1 MPNLSLSG
9 SLSRASLVL
18 AAVLGAGVV
27 GHVVLPSP
35 ARAAQKKDDKKAPKA
50 APPKAAPPKEI
61 TDEDVRQA
69 IEKGRRYLI
78 GQAKPDGSFA
88 SGKMKGGHSALAFMT
103 LAYMG
108 EHPNRDHI
116 ANGLT
121 YLMGID
127 PDGGF
132 DKRQGYAL
140 PIRVMGLSYIY
151 KKLLGDRRR
160 LVAMQ
165 GGQDIIRLQSGQT
178 TNGGWRYELQPN
190 NNYDFSVT
198 QWPILAM
205 RDAQRA
211 GIEFPDPTGHLA
223 KSLALYLK
231 GQNQDGGWAYQAGK
245 NSKSY
250 GSMTAA
256 GLASLYIIAD
266 FLEPNSGCPCVRG
279 QSQRQASEIER
290 AQDAALEWLAKNFS
304 ATANPAKG
312 GRTLYWLY
320 CVERVG
326 IAAGYK
332 YFGTHNWYKE
342 GAAELVKKQ
351 GANGSWSNLE
361 DTCFALLFLYKGR
374 APILFNKLKFDGVWN
389 AHRRDIANLT
399 HYIERTKEQMFHWQI
414 VELKAPLDELHDA
427 PILYVTAE
435 SLPEF
440 DDKQKKK
447 LRAFTDTGG
456 TILAEASCGNPNVR
470 NWFTKFAAEVWPEWK
485 LIKLPQEHG
494 VWDALHPMR
503 NRPEVLGLSDG
514 VRTAVFYS
522 PDDISCAWQMKAY
535 ARRQYLFDWGINLYT
550 YATDGA
556 PLRAKLAARGP
567 EISDRF
573 TGPVKAGPAKTVRIS
588 RVQHGG
594 DWAAGAN
601 YRGFDRLA
609 KHVRAKAGITLQV
622 AEPTEAPFNSRG
634 VAVAD
639 LKPGQIA
646 YLAGSADVSLTAGEQ
661 AAMKQYLAGGGF
673 LWAEAVTGSIA
684 CDKGVRKLAADMGL
698 TLKMLP
704 GTHPVLHG
712 RMAGAEGY
720 NLTSRVQFRRS
731 LRAQRMGRPSAEF
744 YGLYDGERI
753 VGLYSPFDV
762 VFSLT
767 GYEAHDCRGYKAE
780 DAMAVGTNLALYF
793 STLK

>member
-1 MPNLSLSG
+1 MRSLFLSK
-9 SLSRASLVL
+9 SLPVAL

-27 GHVVLPSP
+27 CHVVLASP
-35 ARAAQKKDDKKAPKA
+35 ARAAQKKDEKA
-50 APPKAAPPKEI
+50 APRKEI

-69 IEKGRRYLI
+69 IEKGRAYLI
-78 GQAKPDGSFA
+78 KQAKPDGSFA
-88 SGKMKGGHSALAFMT
+88 TGKMKGGYSALAFMT

-121 YLMGID
+121 YLMSLD
-127 PDGGF
+127 SDTSF
-132 DKRQGYAL
+132 ENRQGYAL

-160 LVAMQ
+160 LVAMLA
-165 GGQDIIRLQSGQT
+165 GQDIVRIQSGQT
-178 TNGGWRYELQPN
+178 TNGGWRYKLQPN
-190 NNYDFSVT
+190 NDYDFSVT

-211 GIEFPDPTGHLA
+211 GIEFPDPTGHLS
-223 KSLALYLK
+223 KSLALYFK
-231 GQNQDGGWAYQAGK
+231 GHNQDGGWAYQAGK
-245 NSKSY
+245 NKKST

-256 GLASLYIIAD
+256 GLASLFIIAD

-279 QSQRQASEIER
+279 KSRRQASEIER
-290 AQDAALEWLAKNFS
+290 AQDAALEWLGKNFS
-304 ATANPAKG
+304 ATANPNKG
-312 GRTLYWLY
+312 GRVLYWLY

-342 GAAELVKKQ
+342 GVAELVKKQ
-351 GANGSWSNLE
+351 GPDGKWGSLT

-427 PILYVTAE
+427 PILYITAE
-435 SLPEF
+435 SVPNF
-440 DDKQKKK
+440 DEKQKKK

-456 TILAEASCGNPNVR
+456 TILFEASCGNPTIR
-470 NWFTKFAAEVWPEWK
+470 NWFKKFAAEVWPEWK
-485 LIKLPQEHG
+485 LIKLPYEHG
-494 VWDALHPMR
+494 VWNAPHPMR
-503 NRPEVLGLSDG
+503 NRPDALGVSDG

-567 EISDRF
+567 ETTDRF
-573 TGPVKAGPAKTVRIS
+573 TGPVKAGRTKTVRIV
-588 RVQHGG
+588 RVRHGG

-609 KHVRAKAGITLQV
+609 KHVRARAGITLQV
-622 AEPTEAPFNSRG
+622 AEPTEVPFNSRG

-639 LKPGQIA
+639 LGPGTIA
-646 YLAGSADVSLTAGEQ
+646 YLAGSADVSLTADEQ
-661 AAMKQYLAGGGF
+661 VAMKQYLAGGGF
-673 LWAEAVTGSIA
+673 LWMESVTGSLA
-684 CDKGVRKLAADMGL
+684 FDKAVRKLVADMGL
-698 TLKMLP
+698 ALKMLP
-704 GTHPVLHG
+704 ATHPLLHG

-731 LRAQRMGRPSAEF
+731 LRAQRIGRPSAEF
-744 YGLYDGERI
+744 FGLYQGDKM

-762 VFSLT
+762 VFSLA
-767 GYEAHDCRGYKAE
+767 GYEAHNCRGYKAE